1 LEAIN
6 DASLSRAP
14 LMSKLLKDKVKYLET
29 ELSNGNESPVAVRDL
44 ISLSVKSGRAEDSL
58 QRAMSKLQFPKKQYT
73 QGKER
78 AMLLQ
83 LMETSLRLGVK
94 SLRPKELASSVVKL
108 IAESPGRNGTFKAA
122 SMALAILDRNSE

>member
-1 LEAIN
+1 
-6 DASLSRAP
+6 
-14 LMSKLLKDKVKYLET
+14 MSKLLKDKVKYLET
-29 ELSNGNESPVAVRDL
+29 ELSNGNESPVAVRDV